1 MKKTLCWFLVLAMLV
16 AMAPAVFAAT
26 DTSSMIAGPGGAEN
40 DTSSMIAGPGSAEND
55 TSESVAGGNGAE
67 AETPGG
73 AESETP
79 GGGESETPGGGDS
92 ETPGGDSETPG
103 GAESETPTVTTST
116 LTINGNS
123 IEVDMSKV
131 GTNVENPNP
140 DDYLLLIYTADY
152 KGELLPADWN
162 DRGLAIVIGA
172 DGVIKH
178 VVDGNYNKRWDAEH
192 LTGIKDLS
200 SRLEYARKAM
210 TLREG
215 DDIVLVAPHH
225 SVNTENTT
233 KNFVYNNTTN
243 IVSKSTGFVDI
254 AVSGL
259 GLNFGSDAETPG
271 GDVETPGGS
280 ENEGSET
287 PGGSENEGAE
297 TPAGNAL
304 VNGSNTLDLA
314 GNEPYVEYT
323 YTAQSAGTLT
333 IEFTEVG
340 YEGSAGY
347 ATWDIGERFTGKDGM
362 AIWFKAYL
370 NGEQLSELYKG
381 SISVAAGDTITLKWE
396 FTATTNFFYK
406 YAKTAKV
413 NVSLT
418 EGGDVETPGGS
429 ENEGTDTPGGSENEG
444 TDTPGGDVETPEVT
458 AQPVGL
464 GTTTINS
471 NTLYAYTVL
480 TDGILT
486 INAASG
492 QMQYGNIQGTVYTYG
507 NLELQVNGVAVD
519 GANKG
524 VYELEVK
531 AGDIVTIQI
540 EVKTSMYEGTTI
552 NLVLEQAAPPA
563 PAVNAGAN
571 NIDGDVVYEY
581 TATANG
587 TLTINGVGGN
597 LTWVGMGEMPINA
610 SLFENGRLKLVV
622 NGEELLAGTHT
633 IEVVEGDVITIMVKV
648 TNAAYINVKPVLTLT
663 LVEAEAPA
671 PELGLGSNTA
681 DGDVEYIFNVTESG
695 KLTIDASSGNLKFY
709 GSASA
714 YAGSF
719 YQYGNLKLYVNGN
732 LVDGAN
738 KGKIE
743 IDVTAGTTVT
753 IKVEAANANIT
764 ELKPTVVLTMAT
776 GSDVEGPGTDVD
788 GPGSDVDGPGT
799 DVEQPGDNDEPA
811 AGTGTGTSG
820 DPYIVGELPYEA
832 THAST
837 SDDKYYKWTATVA
850 GVLTLEKTDGLVI
863 ISGSSMGS
871 ATDDGSNK
879 VLKVA
884 AGDVISINYWGGTG
898 FTLTFSEGIEIKPGE
913 TADKPIELEAG
924 AALELSLENEGI
936 YYAWIAPEAGKFN
949 VTIKSNTFSYGYD
962 LKVNGQ
968 SMGYGVNEL
977 VLDVQA
983 GDKIL
988 VEFSAT
994 PAASDTWKITITGE
1008 MDDGSCK
1015 HEYVDGV
1022 CTKCGE
1028 VKEPD
1033 GTTEYPFII
1042 GNENATYAYEGTPV
1056 WFKYAPDVDTTLI
1069 IKTDK
1074 TKYHSMSSVT
1084 VDGASVSTPSKVNE
1098 GNYYVYTVEVKAGTV
1113 LKFRINAL
1121 SSAASEMIVEVQQQ
1135 LPCQHTNTAERNE
1148 NVVNATCQAGGS
1160 YDKVTYC
1167 AECQE
1172 VISTEKITTGAL
1184 AHTHAERTENTVD
1197 ATCTAGGSYDKVT
1210 YCSVCG
1216 TVVST
1221 EHFTTDALEH
1231 TYENGTCTGCGA
1243 EDPNYV
1249 PELPE
1254 QPGDN
1259 ENPGTGSMDM
1269 MAIVLIAMMS
1279 VVAIVT
1285 VSTKKAYKA

>member
-16 AMAPAVFAAT
+16 AMAPAVFATT
-26 DTSSMIAGPGGAEN
+26 DTSSMLAGPAGAEN
-40 DTSSMIAGPGSAEND
+40 DTSSMIAGGNGAEND
-55 TSESVAGGNGAE
+55 TSSSIAGGNGAE
-67 AETPGG
+67 TPGSDAETPGSDAETPGTDAETPGSDAETPAGGLVIGSNDFTKAKGEDTLELSFTATSAGTLTVEFTQIGYVSSTGDVSNWVIAERFAGADGMTIWFEAYINGVKLANLYKGTATVAAGETVTITLKSLNSFPTGKECPGSLSISLTAGGDAETPGG
-73 AESETP
+73 
-79 GGGESETPGGGDS
+79 
-92 ETPGGDSETPG
+92 
-103 GAESETPTVTTST
+103 
-116 LTINGNS
+116 
-123 IEVDMSKV
+123 
-131 GTNVENPNP
+131 
-140 DDYLLLIYTADY
+140 
-152 KGELLPADWN
+152 
-162 DRGLAIVIGA
+162 
-172 DGVIKH
+172 
-178 VVDGNYNKRWDAEH
+178 
-192 LTGIKDLS
+192 
-200 SRLEYARKAM
+200 
-210 TLREG
+210 
-215 DDIVLVAPHH
+215 
-225 SVNTENTT
+225 
-233 KNFVYNNTTN
+233 
-243 IVSKSTGFVDI
+243 
-254 AVSGL
+254 
-259 GLNFGSDAETPG
+259 DAETPG
-271 GDVETPGGS
+271 GDVETPGG
-280 ENEGSET
+280 
-287 PGGSENEGAE
+287 
-297 TPAGNAL
+297 
-304 VNGSNTLDLA
+304 
-314 GNEPYVEYT
+314 
-323 YTAQSAGTLT
+323 
-333 IEFTEVG
+333 
-340 YEGSAGY
+340 
-347 ATWDIGERFTGKDGM
+347 
-362 AIWFKAYL
+362 
-370 NGEQLSELYKG
+370 
-381 SISVAAGDTITLKWE
+381 
-396 FTATTNFFYK
+396 
-406 YAKTAKV
+406 
-413 NVSLT
+413 
-418 EGGDVETPGGS
+418 DVE
-429 ENEGTDTPGGSENEG
+429 
-444 TDTPGGDVETPEVT
+444 TPGGDVETPEVT

-597 LTWVGMGEMPINA
+597 LTWTGMGNMPINA
-610 SLFENGRLKLVV
+610 NLYSGGSLKLVI
-622 NGEELLAGTHT
+622 NGEELSAGTHT
-633 IEVVEGDVITIMVKV
+633 IEVVAGDIVSIMVKV
-648 TNAAYINVKPVLTLT
+648 NNASYANVKPVLTLT
-663 LVEAEAPA
+663 LVEAEAPT
-671 PELGLGSNTA
+671 PELGLGTNTA

-695 KLTIDASSGNLKFY
+695 KLTIDASTGNLNFY

-714 YAGSF
+714 YQGSF
-719 YQYGNLKLYVNGN
+719 YQYGNLKLYVNGE

-753 IKVEAANANIT
+753 IKVEAVNANIT
-764 ELKPTVVLTMAT
+764 NLKPTVILTLAT

-788 GPGSDVDGPGT
+788 GPGTDVDGPGT

-837 SDDKYYKWTATVA
+837 SDDKYYKWTATA
-850 GVLTLEKTDGLVI
+850 TGVLTLEKTDGLVI

-913 TADKPIELEAG
+913 TAEKPIELESG
-924 AALELSLENEGI
+924 ASLELSLANSDI
-936 YYAWIAPEAGKFN
+936 YYAWIAPEAGEFI
-949 VTIKSNTFSYGYD
+949 VTINSNTFSYGYN

-968 SMGYGVNEL
+968 SMGYGTNEL
-977 VLDVQA
+977 VLNVQA

-994 PAASDTWKITITGE
+994 AAAADTWKITMTGE
-1008 MDDGSCK
+1008 LSDGSCR

-1028 VKEPD
+1028 EKQPD
-1033 GTTEYPFII
+1033 GTAEYPFII
-1042 GNENATYAYEGTPV
+1042 GNENASYSFETLPAH
-1056 WFKYAPDVDTTLI
+1056 FKFVATAKTTLTI
-1069 IKTDK
+1069 TVDK
-1074 TKYHSMSSVT
+1074 SLSHMLSSVAGHASNSNT
-1084 VDGASVSTPSKVNE
+1084 VE
-1098 GNYYVYTVEVKAGTV
+1098 GNYRIYTIVVEEGATLTFKVMTLGSVKQGQIDV
-1113 LKFRINAL
+1113 KI
-1121 SSAASEMIVEVQQQ
+1121 QQE
-1135 LPCQHTNTAERNE
+1135 LPCQHTNTAERQE
-1148 NVVNATCQAGGS
+1148 NVNNATCSAGGS

-1167 AECQE
+1167 ADCQE
-1172 VISTEKITTGAL
+1172 VISTEHITTSPL
-1184 AHTHAERTENTVD
+1184 QHTHAERQENVNN
-1197 ATCTAGGSYDKVT
+1197 ATCSAGGSYDKVT

-1216 TVVST
+1216 TVIST
-1221 EHFTTDALEH
+1221 EHITTSPLQH

-1249 PELPE
+1249 PEQPE

-1269 MAIVLIAMMS
+1269 LAIVLIAMMS